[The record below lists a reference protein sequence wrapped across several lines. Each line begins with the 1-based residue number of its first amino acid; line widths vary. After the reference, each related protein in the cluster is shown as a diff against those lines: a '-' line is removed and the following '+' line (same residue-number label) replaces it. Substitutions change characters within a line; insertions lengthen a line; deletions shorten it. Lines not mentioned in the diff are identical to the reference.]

1 MCNSS
6 PNVALDP
13 PRGPP
18 RTVKVGGAANT
29 ATATGGGGG
38 GKEKETFLRINQEA

>member
-18 RTVKVGGAANT
+18 RTMEVGGAANT
-29 ATATGGGGG
+29 ATAMGGGGG
-38 GKEKETFLRINQEA
+38 RRKETFLRINQEA